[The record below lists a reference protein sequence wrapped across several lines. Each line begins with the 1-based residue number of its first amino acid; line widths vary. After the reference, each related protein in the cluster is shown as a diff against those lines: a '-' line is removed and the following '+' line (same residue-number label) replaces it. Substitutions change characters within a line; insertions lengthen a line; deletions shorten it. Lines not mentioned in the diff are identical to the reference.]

1 MKKEYQKPEIELISL
16 LVPERIAFD
25 GSEEPVTDEFG
36 NIIFPELDLE
46 SSIFW

>member
-16 LVPERIAFD
+16 LVPERIAFGED
-25 GSEEPVTDEFG
+25 GPVTDEFG